1 MKLFSI
7 IVEVQIGLRTKKL
20 TRDIS
25 WSVSPTCASQDALSV
40 ASNAFY
46 KQECALVVG
55 HSYTVTCTSYTGEG
69 WNSNLLIIENY
80 AYCEH
85 FTNGIEETANI
96 TISGIIYI
104 YFIFSLYL
112 VCTISLAFVFYD
124 ISQLI
129 GAPSQQLSLIHI

>member
-1 MKLFSI
+1 MAFYVRIIIRVFTI
-7 IVEVQIGLRTKKL
+7 IVQVQIGLRTKKL

-55 HSYTVTCTSYTGEG
+55 HSYTVTCISYTGEG

-80 AYCEH
+80 AYCEN

-96 TISGIIYI
+96 TISGNIYI
-104 YFIFSLYL
+104 YFIFILYL
-112 VCTISLAFVFYD
+112 QSVEF
-124 ISQLI
+124 
-129 GAPSQQLSLIHI
+129 LSSIIFHN